1 MRREIAESLEKNR
14 HEMEERLQLT
24 KNFDLVER
32 KLKVGDR
39 ALVCTY
45 ANGFVKNWV
54 LALWRSRRNMAQ
66 PFPFL
71 FILTV

>member
-32 KLKVGDR
+32 KLRWETGMPASILWT
-39 ALVCTY
+39 AL
-45 ANGFVKNWV
+45 
-54 LALWRSRRNMAQ
+54 
-66 PFPFL
+66 
-71 FILTV
+71 

>member
-39 ALVCTY
+39 MPASILWTAL
-45 ANGFVKNWV
+45 
-54 LALWRSRRNMAQ
+54 
-66 PFPFL
+66 
-71 FILTV
+71 

>member
-32 KLKVGDR
+32 KLKVGC
-39 ALVCTY
+39 L
-45 ANGFVKNWV
+45 
-54 LALWRSRRNMAQ
+54 
-66 PFPFL
+66 PL
-71 FILTV
+71 FCGRLCEG